1 MGSSFEF
8 AGWPDRFRAPL
19 FAALIL
25 ALACN
30 STDSI
35 TSANSTNP
43 ADTPANS
50 APDDTGIAPLG
61 TEEIAETPLAS
72 VSYAGGIPIGLF
84 HLPTSDYGSRYNG
97 AVHAA
102 GPTDL
107 MSKLSA
113 IKARGGKVVLS
124 LSGSQRYY
132 KDSDGHFSFTK
143 WKARV
148 DRFRNVRFSSYITDG
163 TIVGHYL
170 IDEPQDAANFNGR
183 KVGGATLEAMA
194 KYSKQIWPGMA
205 TIVRAEPYLIQ
216 WSGTYRYLDAAW
228 AQYLWRKGNV
238 NDYLR
243 KNVSSAQKMGLA
255 LVVGLNVPDGG
266 NPHQSSMSPS
276 EVQNWGSALLSSSY
290 PCAFLSWKHGDGAL
304 LTSSMKSA
312 MDYLRRKAQSRSFK
326 SCRG

>member
-1 MGSSFEF
+1 MSLNFKF
-8 AGWPDRFRAPL
+8 AVWPHRFRAPL

-30 STDSI
+30 STDSP
-35 TSANSTNP
+35 TSANSADP
-43 ADTPANS
+43 ADNT
-50 APDDTGIAPLG
+50 PDDTRIVPLG
-61 TEEIAETPLAS
+61 SGEIADTSLTS
-72 VSYAGGIPIGLF
+72 LSYAGGIPIGLF
-84 HLPTSDYGSRYNG
+84 HLPTSYYGSRYNG

-132 KDSDGHFSFTK
+132 KDSQGHFSFTK

-148 DRFRNVRFSSYITDG
+148 DRFRNMRFSSYISDG

-170 IDEPQDAANFNGR
+170 IDEPQDAANFNGQR
-183 KVGGATLEAMA
+183 VGGATLEAMA
-194 KYSKQIWPGMA
+194 KYSKQLWPSMA

-216 WSGTYRYLDAAW
+216 WNGTYRYLDAAW

-243 KNVSSAQKMGLA
+243 KNVSYAQKMGLA

-266 NPHQSSMSPS
+266 SPHQSTMSPS
-276 EVQNWGSALLSSSY
+276 EVQSWGSALLNSSY

>member
-1 MGSSFEF
+1 MSSSFKF
-8 AGWPDRFRAPL
+8 AGWKDRFRAPL
-19 FAALIL
+19 FAALVL

-30 STDSI
+30 SSDSL
-35 TSANSTNP
+35 TSANS
-43 ADTPANS
+43 ADTADVPTLS
-50 APDDTGIAPLG
+50 APEDIGIVPVG
-61 TEEIAETPLAS
+61 SGEIADTSLAS

-84 HLPTSDYGSRYNG
+84 HQPTSYFGSRYNG
-97 AVHAA
+97 SVHAA

-124 LSGSQRYY
+124 LSGSQKYF

-148 DRFRNVRFSSYITDG
+148 DRFRNVRFSSYISDG

-194 KYSKQIWPGMA
+194 KYSKQIWPSMV

-243 KNVSSAQKMGLA
+243 KNVSYAQKMGLA
-255 LVVGLNVPDGG
+255 LVVGLNIPDGG
-266 NPHQSSMSPS
+266 NPHQSTMSPS

-290 PCAFLSWKHGDGAL
+290 PCAFLSWKYGDGAL
-304 LTSSMKSA
+304 LTSGMKSA
-312 MDYLRRKAQSRSFK
+312 MDYLRRKAQSRSSK